1 MAKNM
6 KEKTAKILNVS
17 PNLISIKAQTN
28 EKCGEVG
35 ENKAIICYANVLL
48 RKE

>member
-1 MAKNM
+1 MQENIAKLL
-6 KEKTAKILNVS
+6 ETDVENVCV
-17 PNLISIKAQTN
+17 KAQTN